1 MNFGI
6 ATLTLETPLDNRE
19 IRILPPGVFRSQDG
33 RPKHLPGW
41 KIDAQI
47 AARISAQ
54 TAAMPDDLLIDYEH
68 QSLNAGKNGQ
78 PVPAAGWFKRME
90 WREGKGLCVVDA
102 RFTLK
107 AKEMIAASEYRY
119 ISPVFSF
126 DEKSGE
132 VLNIISMALTNT
144 PALSGL
150 VDLGMVAVNS
160 KVIAPMQKTTER
172 DSDRAIEAFNAAF
185 GEIGMFHP
193 DTPAQARV
201 AMKQTPEKQPFPYD
215 VFKGSPQ
222 DIENMKR
229 IFPDAWLY

>member
-41 KIDAQI
+41 KIDVQI
-47 AARISAQ
+47 AARIIAQ
-54 TAAMPDDLLIDYEH
+54 AAAMPDDLLIDYEH

-132 VLNIISMALTNT
+132 VLSIISMALTNT

-160 KVIAPMQKTTER
+160 THGIAPTER

-185 GEIGMFHP
+185 RDIGMFHP
-193 DTPAQARV
+193 DTPAEARV
-201 AMKQTPEKQPFPYD
+201 AMKQKPEKLPFPYD
-215 VFKGSPQ
+215 VFKGSLQ

-229 IFPDAWLY
+229 IFPDAWRY